1 MNTYQGSVGR
11 PAMPVAGGPAAG
23 PLKRPATLAAATW
36 LALATGVLGLIGG
49 IVMIT
54 GGRAS
59 IAKFAQQTAS
69 DVLGSDSSSDIVN
82 GIMGAAVDAAY
93 HTLVA
98 KAVVGIVVALLI
110 VLFGVLARNGSTGLR
125 VIAHDAD
132 ADRDLGDRQALPSAT
147 VVLAAVVP
155 LLSIVT
161 IVLIFLP
168 ATSKYAKAR
177 KQV

>member
-36 LALATGVLGLIGG
+36 LALATGVL
-49 IVMIT
+49 
-54 GGRAS
+54 
-59 IAKFAQQTAS
+59 
-69 DVLGSDSSSDIVN
+69 
-82 GIMGAAVDAAY
+82 
-93 HTLVA
+93 
-98 KAVVGIVVALLI
+98 
-110 VLFGVLARNGSTGLR
+110 ARNGSTGLR
-125 VIAHDAD
+125 VGLTIVLVASLGAISGLQ
-132 ADRDLGDRQALPSAT
+132 LGDRQALPSAT

-177 KQV
+177 KQA